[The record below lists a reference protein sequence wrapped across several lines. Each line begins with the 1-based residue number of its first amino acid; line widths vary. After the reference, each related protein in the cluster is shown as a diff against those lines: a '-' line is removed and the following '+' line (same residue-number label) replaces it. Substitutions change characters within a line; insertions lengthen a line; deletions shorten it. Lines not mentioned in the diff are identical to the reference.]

1 MGLINTCKPLS
12 TFILP
17 APLINLSNIEINFSG
32 TLRIKIGA
40 SGCEASMLPNCQ
52 FRSGYISAYN
62 TNLAIQ
68 RLRLIIKSHACFL
81 LQASSNAS
89 GPVSTL
95 NVANVGPQTTSV
107 VQQKTS
113 KAGPDIASMSCIS
126 GVKNE
131 IAEEMKIT
139 ENNLPLF
146 GIETP
151 HEVDLSKVSACEARG
166 PGFDSSSDQIVF
178 SLLGY
183 KVVGIK

>member
-1 MGLINTCKPLS
+1 M
-12 TFILP
+12 
-17 APLINLSNIEINFSG
+17 AW
-32 TLRIKIGA
+32 
-40 SGCEASMLPNCQ
+40 
-52 FRSGYISAYN
+52 
-62 TNLAIQ
+62 
-68 RLRLIIKSHACFL
+68 LRLIIKSHACFL
-81 LQASSNAS
+81 LQASSNTS

-166 PGFDSSSDQIVF
+166 PGFISSSDQIVF
-178 SLLGY
+178 LLVY
-183 KVVGIK
+183 KEVGGRKKMDPYAIKLHDLAYSCREKKFLAAPCSGELGRLMVVNKRLGT